1 MTRSSPATELDA
13 AHRCVLEAEQERA
26 IERLARAALQ
36 RRRGRPGEAATP
48 APLAIGLASIA
59 LLLPS
64 APASAQTH
72 IHDPD
77 HEAML
82 HAGNAAPY
90 PKLRDASRANRRKA
104 RTLRSA
110 TLRAAKRFDMLEKA
124 TQLGYVAQGHLSPL
138 YRPGLQHF
146 RKHGV
151 GFWGRVLDPRQ
162 PQALVFWCPSTGD
175 CHLAAF
181 MYRAPAR
188 RTPPTYG
195 GLLGWHRHHER
206 APWMTH
212 IWLTNRAR
220 TSLAQCAPFNA
231 LHRHNPRLAWEPY
244 QPDVPMIDDPCP
256 DTTALPSGL
265 SHQGPSGPNRHFDKE
280 LLSGRTFQVGA
291 EQRPAAVVPEGDAGV
306 SGSVHELSLAL

>member
-1 MTRSSPATELDA
+1 MARVAPGSLPRSTGPSVGSELTRASPATELDA
-13 AHRCVLEAEQERA
+13 AHRCGLEAEQQRA
-26 IERLARAALQ
+26 IERRARAALQ
-36 RRRGRPGEAATP
+36 RRRGRTREAATP
-48 APLAIGLASIA
+48 APLAIGLVSIA

-64 APASAQTH
+64 APAPAQTH

-104 RTLRSA
+104 GTLRSA
-110 TLRAAKRFDMLEKA
+110 TLRAATRFDTQEKA
-124 TQLGYVAQGHLSPL
+124 MQLGYVAQARLSPL

-151 GFWGRVLDPRQ
+151 GFWGRILYPRR

-175 CHLAAF
+175 CQLAAF

-188 RTPPTYG
+188 RIPPTYG

-206 APWMTH
+206 ASWMTH

-231 LHRHNPRLAWEPY
+231 LHAHNPRLAWKPF
-244 QPDVPMIDDPCP
+244 QPDVPMIDAPCP
-256 DTTALPSGL
+256 DTIGLPA
-265 SHQGPSGPNRHFDKE
+265 
-280 LLSGRTFQVGA
+280 GRATKG
-291 EQRPAAVVPEGDAGV
+291 R
-306 SGSVHELSLAL
+306 